1 MIMLGMPNDSFMK
14 LANTLHRAL
23 IKVSAGKRGWDF
35 YGMPVIKLTTIGRVS
50 GKDRSVMLTS
60 PIKSNGDIC
69 LVASKGGDDRH
80 PEWYLNLLRDP
91 RVKVEAP
98 SGTKSMIATIAE
110 GDERELLWNQIVSDF
125 PNYGS
130 YQEKTNR
137 EIPVIILK
145 KNSGTS

>member
-1 MIMLGMPNDSFMK
+1 MPNDSFMK

-23 IKVSAGKRGWDF
+23 IKVTAGKRGWDF
-35 YGMPVIKLTTIGRVS
+35 YGMPVIKLTTVGRVS

-80 PEWYLNLLRDP
+80 PEWYLNLLEDP
-91 RVKVEAP
+91 RVTVEAP
-98 SGTKSMIATIAE
+98 SGIRTMFATILE
-110 GDERELLWNQIVSDF
+110 GDERESLWNQIVEDF
-125 PNYGS
+125 PNYGA

-137 EIPVIILK
+137 EIPVIALK
-145 KNSGTS
+145 DHPGTN

>member
-1 MIMLGMPNDSFMK
+1 MPNDSFMK

-60 PIKSNGDIC
+60 PIKSNGNIC

-91 RVKVEAP
+91 RVKVEVP

-110 GDERELLWNQIVSDF
+110 GDERESLWNQIVSDF

-145 KNSGTS
+145 ENSGAN

>member
-1 MIMLGMPNDSFMK
+1 MPNDSFMK

-110 GDERELLWNQIVSDF
+110 GDERESLWNQIVNDF

-145 KNSGTS
+145 ENSGTN

>member
-1 MIMLGMPNDSFMK
+1 MPNDSFMK

-91 RVKVEAP
+91 RVKVEVP

-110 GDERELLWNQIVSDF
+110 GDERESLWNQIVSDF

-145 KNSGTS
+145 ENSGAN

>member
-1 MIMLGMPNDSFMK
+1 MPNDSFMK

-91 RVKVEAP
+91 RVKVEVP

-145 KNSGTS
+145 ENSGAS

>member
-1 MIMLGMPNDSFMK
+1 MPNDSFMK
-14 LANTLHRAL
+14 LANTIHRAL
-23 IKVSAGKRGWDF
+23 IKVSAGKRGWVF

-91 RVKVEAP
+91 RVKVELP
-98 SGTKSMIATIAE
+98 SGIKSMVATITE

-125 PNYGS
+125 PNYGA
-130 YQEKTNR
+130 YQEKTDR

-145 KNSGTS
+145 ENSGAN

>member
-1 MIMLGMPNDSFMK
+1 MPNDSFMK

-23 IKVSAGKRGWDF
+23 IKVTAGKRGWDF
-35 YGMPVIKLTTIGRVS
+35 YGMPVIKLTTVGRVS

-80 PEWYLNLLRDP
+80 PEWYLNLLEDP
-91 RVKVEAP
+91 RVTVEAP
-98 SGTKSMIATIAE
+98 SGIRTMFATILE
-110 GDERELLWNQIVSDF
+110 GDERESLWNQIVVDF
-125 PNYGS
+125 PNYGA

-137 EIPVIILK
+137 EIPIIVLK
-145 KNSGTS
+145 DHSGTN

>member
-1 MIMLGMPNDSFMK
+1 MPNDSFMK
-14 LANTLHRAL
+14 LANTIHRAL
-23 IKVSAGKRGWDF
+23 IKVSAGKRGWVF

-60 PIKSNGDIC
+60 PVKSDGDIC

-91 RVKVEAP
+91 RVKVEVP
-98 SGTKSMIATIAE
+98 SGIKSMVATITE

-125 PNYGS
+125 PNYGA
-130 YQEKTNR
+130 YQEKTTR
-137 EIPVIILK
+137 EIPIIVLK
-145 KNSGTS
+145 DYTGTN

>member
-1 MIMLGMPNDSFMK
+1 MPNDSFMK
-14 LANTLHRAL
+14 LANTIHRAL
-23 IKVSAGKRGWDF
+23 IKVSAGKRGWVF

-60 PIKSNGDIC
+60 PVKSDGDIC

-91 RVKVEAP
+91 RVKVELP
-98 SGTKSMIATIAE
+98 SGIKSMVATITE

-125 PNYGS
+125 PNYGA
-130 YQEKTNR
+130 YQEKTDR

-145 KNSGTS
+145 ENLGTS

>member
-1 MIMLGMPNDSFMK
+1 MK
-14 LANTLHRAL
+14 LANTIHRAL

-91 RVKVEAP
+91 RVKVEP
-98 SGTKSMIATIAE
+98 
-110 GDERELLWNQIVSDF
+110 L
-125 PNYGS
+125 
-130 YQEKTNR
+130 QEPK
-137 EIPVIILK
+137 V
-145 KNSGTS
+145 

>member
-1 MIMLGMPNDSFMK
+1 MPNDSFMK

-91 RVKVEAP
+91 RVKVEVP

-110 GDERELLWNQIVSDF
+110 GNERELLWNQIVSDF

-130 YQEKTNR
+130 YQEKTSR

-145 KNSGTS
+145 ENSGTS

>member
-1 MIMLGMPNDSFMK
+1 MPNDSFMK
-14 LANTLHRAL
+14 LANTIHRAL
-23 IKVSAGKRGWDF
+23 IKVSAGKKGWVF

-60 PIKSNGDIC
+60 PIKSDGDIC

-91 RVKVEAP
+91 RVKVELP
-98 SGTKSMIATIAE
+98 SGIKSMVATITE

-125 PNYGS
+125 PNYGA
-130 YQEKTNR
+130 YQEKTDR

-145 KNSGTS
+145 ENSGTG

>member
-1 MIMLGMPNDSFMK
+1 MPNDSFMK

-80 PEWYLNLLRDP
+80 PQWYLNLLRDP
-91 RVKVEAP
+91 RVKVEVP

-145 KNSGTS
+145 ENSGTS

>member
-1 MIMLGMPNDSFMK
+1 MPNDSFMK

-60 PIKSNGDIC
+60 PVKSDGDIC

-91 RVKVEAP
+91 RVKVEVP

-110 GDERELLWNQIVSDF
+110 GDERESLWNQIVSDF

-145 KNSGTS
+145 ENSGAN

>member
-1 MIMLGMPNDSFMK
+1 MK

-145 KNSGTS
+145 EN

>member
-1 MIMLGMPNDSFMK
+1 MPNDSFMK

-145 KNSGTS
+145 ENSGAN

>member
-1 MIMLGMPNDSFMK
+1 MPNDSFMK

-130 YQEKTNR
+130 YQEKTSR

-145 KNSGTS
+145 ENSGTS

>member
-1 MIMLGMPNDSFMK
+1 MPNDSFMK

-69 LVASKGGDDRH
+69 LVASKG
-80 PEWYLNLLRDP
+80 
-91 RVKVEAP
+91 
-98 SGTKSMIATIAE
+98 
-110 GDERELLWNQIVSDF
+110 
-125 PNYGS
+125 
-130 YQEKTNR
+130 
-137 EIPVIILK
+137 
-145 KNSGTS
+145 

>member
-1 MIMLGMPNDSFMK
+1 MPNDSFMK

-35 YGMPVIKLTTIGRVS
+35 YGMPVIKLTTIGRNS

-91 RVKVEAP
+91 RVKVEVP

-110 GDERELLWNQIVSDF
+110 GNERELLWNQIVSDF

-145 KNSGTS
+145 ENLGTS

>member
-1 MIMLGMPNDSFMK
+1 
-14 LANTLHRAL
+14 
-23 IKVSAGKRGWDF
+23 
-35 YGMPVIKLTTIGRVS
+35 MPVIKLTTIGRVS

-145 KNSGTS
+145 ENSGTS